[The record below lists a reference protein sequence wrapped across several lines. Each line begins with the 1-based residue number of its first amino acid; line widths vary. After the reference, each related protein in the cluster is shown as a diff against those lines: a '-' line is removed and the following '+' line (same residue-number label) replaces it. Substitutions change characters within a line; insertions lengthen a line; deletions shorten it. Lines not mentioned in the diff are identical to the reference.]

1 LSLASAATLV
11 NSEQPR
17 ALTFWEQSKWQIA
30 AIVALVVLQTLLI
43 AGLLLERRRKKAVV
57 RSLAESER
65 RYRNVVETQTEMI
78 CRYLSDTTLTFAN
91 DAYCAYFGK
100 SKDALI
106 GTKFVELIPEH
117 ARDQAIRHIQTLLE
131 NPQPESHEHEV
142 IRPDGHP
149 GWHQWSNQ
157 VISTQGETLEF
168 QGIGHDVTERKLA
181 EIALRE
187 SEERNRAIR
196 AAIPDLMIL
205 QSKDGIYLDCHA
217 KDQGLLLAP
226 PDQLI
231 GKNMSEILPAELAA
245 VFREIFDSVLESGTT
260 QVYEYQLELQGER
273 RWLET
278 RITPCNGNK
287 LLSIIRDVT
296 ESKQA
301 REALIDSEE
310 FNRRIVESSSDC
322 IKILDLEGKLLYMS
336 ANGQKLLEIA
346 DVQPYMNSSWINLWG
361 EEAKDLAT
369 EAVARA
375 VRGEVGSFQAVGR
388 TARGTVKSWDTVISP
403 IRGARGQ
410 IDRLLAV
417 SRDISER
424 RALEENLRLSER
436 EFLNLVENSPDVIC
450 RLDHEL
456 RFIYISPRREQK
468 MGVPLEPFIG
478 RTPSEISLDGF
489 DSQGFEAS
497 CREALAK
504 GKTVVRVFAYQTKTY
519 STRIIPEF
527 SPDGSVESV
536 MTISEDVSERIQA
549 EKELLDL
556 TTRLLNSQD
565 QERRRIARELHDG
578 TAQNLFGISINLAKL
593 MRLNAQDVEAQRLID
608 ESQSLGD
615 QALEEIRTL
624 SYLLHPPL
632 LDDAGLVSAL
642 RWYVEGFNQR
652 SGIFVDVI
660 AQPIGRL
667 PAEVEMTLFR
677 VVQEALSNV
686 RRHSGS
692 ETASIRLER
701 RSSEVVLEICDHG
714 HGLPAR
720 RLSDDPDELI
730 ATGVG
735 IPGMRQRL
743 RQLGGSL
750 DIGSNGAGTRI
761 SAVVP
766 LMNGKS
772 HAANTSRG

>member
-1 LSLASAATLV
+1 M
-11 NSEQPR
+11 
-17 ALTFWEQSKWQIA
+17 
-30 AIVALVVLQTLLI
+30 
-43 AGLLLERRRKKAVV
+43 

-157 VISTQGETLEF
+157 IISTQGETLEF

-310 FNRRIVESSSDC
+310 V
-322 IKILDLEGKLLYMS
+322 
-336 ANGQKLLEIA
+336 
-346 DVQPYMNSSWINLWG
+346 
-361 EEAKDLAT
+361 
-369 EAVARA
+369 
-375 VRGEVGSFQAVGR
+375 
-388 TARGTVKSWDTVISP
+388 
-403 IRGARGQ
+403 
-410 IDRLLAV
+410 
-417 SRDISER
+417 
-424 RALEENLRLSER
+424 
-436 EFLNLVENSPDVIC
+436 
-450 RLDHEL
+450 
-456 RFIYISPRREQK
+456 
-468 MGVPLEPFIG
+468 
-478 RTPSEISLDGF
+478 
-489 DSQGFEAS
+489 
-497 CREALAK
+497 
-504 GKTVVRVFAYQTKTY
+504 
-519 STRIIPEF
+519 
-527 SPDGSVESV
+527 
-536 MTISEDVSERIQA
+536 
-549 EKELLDL
+549 
-556 TTRLLNSQD
+556 
-565 QERRRIARELHDG
+565 
-578 TAQNLFGISINLAKL
+578 
-593 MRLNAQDVEAQRLID
+593 
-608 ESQSLGD
+608 
-615 QALEEIRTL
+615 
-624 SYLLHPPL
+624 
-632 LDDAGLVSAL
+632 
-642 RWYVEGFNQR
+642 
-652 SGIFVDVI
+652 
-660 AQPIGRL
+660 
-667 PAEVEMTLFR
+667 
-677 VVQEALSNV
+677 
-686 RRHSGS
+686 
-692 ETASIRLER
+692 
-701 RSSEVVLEICDHG
+701 
-714 HGLPAR
+714 
-720 RLSDDPDELI
+720 
-730 ATGVG
+730 
-735 IPGMRQRL
+735 
-743 RQLGGSL
+743 
-750 DIGSNGAGTRI
+750 
-761 SAVVP
+761 
-766 LMNGKS
+766 
-772 HAANTSRG
+772 